1 MLSHLATNARV
12 VFEFCS
18 LLIITLTYHAS
29 KHDTD
34 INIHNHIFNSAGF
47 PTGVANMEGQ
57 CPPHWG
63 GGCGSSQF
71 DGRGGLSQN
80 MAGAWEELKMPSTN
94 TCEGV
99 HVIVKLS
106 AILQL
111 HFYLQQN

>member
-1 MLSHLATNARV
+1 MHQNMIQI
-12 VFEFCS
+12 
-18 LLIITLTYHAS
+18 LIYITIYLTQQ
-29 KHDTD
+29 
-34 INIHNHIFNSAGF
+34 GF
-47 PTGVANMEGQ
+47 PQVLRTGRGSAL
-57 CPPHWG
+57 PIG
-63 GGCGSSQF
+63 GGGGGSSQF